1 MSTQTSPGGSTF
13 PYYHRNGELHC
24 LKYGSFA
31 TNESGLLNLMKEEEA
46 FLSKPHI
53 KIPVWVDF
61 YETKLT
67 EPILEEFLQSMDRL
81 QPHIIKLALVG
92 MSSKDKQRYHRIEKK
107 LGVKFSIA
115 VKFFNNP
122 EVAKGWLVSEGS

>member
-1 MSTQTSPGGSTF
+1 MIPTTSPGGSTF
-13 PYYHRNGELHC
+13 PYYYKNGELHC
-24 LKYGSFA
+24 LKYGSFF
-31 TNESGLLNLMKEEEA
+31 TNESGLLDLMKEEEA

-67 EPILEEFLQSMDRL
+67 DLILEEFLQSMDRL
-81 QPHIIKLALVG
+81 QSHITKLALVG
-92 MSSKDKQRYHRIEKK
+92 MSSRDKQRYHRVEKK
-107 LGVKFSIA
+107 LGIKFSIA

-122 EVAKGWLVSEGS
+122 EVAKGWLVGER